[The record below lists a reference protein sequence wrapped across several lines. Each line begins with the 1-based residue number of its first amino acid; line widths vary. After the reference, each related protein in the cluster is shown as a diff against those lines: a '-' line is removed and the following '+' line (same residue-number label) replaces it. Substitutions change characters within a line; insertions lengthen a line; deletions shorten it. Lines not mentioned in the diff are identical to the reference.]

1 MNFRQ
6 EMLSSFPLRRTEHV
20 DYTKMPEEEVI
31 PSFLRRLSCD
41 DVMPTSGK
49 IVVLSVD
56 LLVKNAFN
64 ALVTNDIRS
73 APLWSTAEM
82 KFVGMLTITDFVNV
96 LRHYYN
102 SRTGDIKDIENQTI
116 ATWRRITGIENKPI
130 IRIKG
135 SESLTQA
142 AKILIQ
148 QGVHRLPVQDDSGNA
163 VVFVMTKRR
172 LLQYLQEKLFSKF
185 VESKNV
191 NMPSFFTKTIQELQ
205 VGTFEDIAVINE
217 DTKVID
223 ALNLFVSRKVSALPV
238 LDDKGSVIDVFQKFD
253 VFALAKNQTYHDL
266 DIPIKSLDKSYSRDT
281 TGTCTFDETLETVIT
296 KFVSNK
302 FHRLVVVDKNYAP
315 AGMISLSDVLKFLVV
330 QPLVKM
336 ENSSVSRTIPE
347 DSEGAVGGTEAEE
360 VEVDVDL
367 STGVAHMKIGDGNKP
382 DSFEETPETETP
394 PDDE

>member
-1 MNFRQ
+1 MSFRQ
-6 EMLSSFPLRRTEHV
+6 EMLSSFHLRRTEHV

-73 APLWSTAEM
+73 APLLLQHLLYYLNYLM
-82 KFVGMLTITDFVNV
+82 KFVGMLIYRFLN
-96 LRHYYN
+96 LLYYYN
-102 SRTGDIKDIENQTI
+102 FEL
-116 ATWRRITGIENKPI
+116 ITGIENKPI

-266 DIPIKSLDKSYSRDT
+266 DIPVKSLDKSYSRDT

-336 ENSSVSRTIPE
+336 ENASVSRTIPE
-347 DSEGAVGGTEAEE
+347 DSEGAVGGTETEE
-360 VEVDVDL
+360 AEVDVDL

-382 DSFEETPETETP
+382 DSFDETP
-394 PDDE
+394 PRRLLTTNE